1 MKFLN
6 TIAVDTDVL
15 YVDTVNDRV
24 GVGTSTPGGKLDVK
38 SDMGTAGRFDG
49 AQLRLDTSNT
59 VDTTGFQGIRFATS
73 TAPNYGWSIGANR
86 STSGRGSFRF
96 YEHNN
101 SVVGTERF
109 TILQDGNIGIGTN
122 NPTADLHVQGSSAA
136 DVPIIRSGGF
146 GNSGSKL
153 ELAETLTNGV
163 MNYGFSFF
171 NDGNSTN
178 TLMVKAHNNN
188 TTGVTAFSID
198 RTNSITTFNVNP
210 VVGTRTAGDNTT
222 HAASTAFVTAA
233 IASLPQGDI
242 TGVTAGTGLTGGG
255 TTGNVTLNVIGG
267 SGITANANDIEVD
280 STVVRTTGTQTITGA
295 KTFTSQLSIDTA
307 GGSEKMRLFNENNT
321 TPIADSF
328 SGNTSKSYIRFDTV
342 SGGNDPGFIMHES
355 SATEGNEGV
364 LHLVPSDD
372 NATNDYISIHGT
384 NDPDVLKLHTSGL
397 IETVNLQLQLKSGS
411 GSIYLND
418 DVTINNNVQVD
429 GEIIQTSTGNENQFA
444 SPLNMGSNKIID
456 LANPTTAQEA
466 ATKAYV
472 DNAVSAPTAPAAPT
486 TVTTAVVGETI
497 EVTFN
502 QSATSNIDY
511 YQVWSA
517 DPSGNFGIIA
527 QIAPSDF
534 ATTMTVVDT
543 SFNVSGTMSY
553 RVYAV
558 KLGIYSSAATS
569 TQAFSAPALS
579 VTAMTVV
586 NLNTAYYVQYEKPS
600 SRFIDNIEIYMD
612 SQTTQAALNR
622 SNASIVYSGQNA
634 SYMRNVGT
642 SNNFHQFWVEVT
654 TT

>member
-15 YVDTVNDRV
+15 YVDTVNDRI
-24 GVGTSTPGGKLDVK
+24 GV
-38 SDMGTAGRFDG
+38 
-49 AQLRLDTSNT
+49 
-59 VDTTGFQGIRFATS
+59 
-73 TAPNYGWSIGANR
+73 
-86 STSGRGSFRF
+86 
-96 YEHNN
+96 
-101 SVVGTERF
+101 
-109 TILQDGNIGIGTN
+109 GTN
-122 NPTADLHVQGSSAA
+122 NPTADLHVQGSSAT
-136 DVPIIRSGGF
+136 DVPIVRSGGF

-198 RTNSITTFNVNP
+198 RTNSLTTFNVNP

-255 TTGNVTLNVIGG
+255 TTGTVTLNVIGG

-280 STVVRTTGTQTITGA
+280 STVVRTTGTQTIAGA

-321 TPIADSF
+321 PPIADSF
-328 SGNTSKSYIRFDTV
+328 SGNTSKSYIHFDTV
-342 SGGNDPGFIMHES
+342 SGSNDPGFIMHES

-384 NDPDVLKLHTSGL
+384 NDSDVLKLHTSGL

-411 GSIYLND
+411 GNIYLND
-418 DVTINNNVQVD
+418 GVTIQNDLTVSGNIDVS
-429 GEIIQTSTGNENQFA
+429 GEIIQTSTGNENSF
-444 SPLNMGSNKIID
+444 SSELNMNSNKINS
-456 LANPTTAQEA
+456 LADPTTAQDA

-634 SYMRNVGT
+634 SYMRNVGA